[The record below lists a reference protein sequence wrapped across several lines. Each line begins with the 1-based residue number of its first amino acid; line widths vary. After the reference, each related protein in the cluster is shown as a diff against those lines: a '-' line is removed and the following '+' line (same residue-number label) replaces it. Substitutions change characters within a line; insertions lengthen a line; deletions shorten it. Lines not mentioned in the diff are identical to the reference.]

1 MKDQSKRESVVVTP
15 DIARHWLETLADYQ
29 RKASSKDVDL
39 YARMM
44 KEGKWDE
51 NVPQA
56 ICFDT
61 DGRLCDGQHRL
72 MAVVASGAS
81 IKFDVIR
88 GMTRETFLR
97 LDQGRRRTAAEFI
110 NVKYSAHISALISRI
125 IAIKSHAT
133 FSSLCMKTATRDK
146 VLREDIVAEYQ
157 KNPMYYTQLVEKA
170 RKLYR
175 NVRIASPSTIAF
187 AIWSEQL
194 LDNDDLLDSFIRE
207 ACDVETAERCVLY
220 MRQLINTRKL
230 DAPDSQKVNKWGVG
244 VFLKSYELYKRGE
257 YTKRMSGISQFLDKY
272 DARVNEALEKEYGGK
287 Q

>member
-1 MKDQSKRESVVVTP
+1 MGDPSKRESVTVTP

-29 RKASSKDVDL
+29 RKASTKDVDL
-39 YARMM
+39 YARAM

-88 GMTRETFLR
+88 GITRETFLR

-110 NVKYSAHISALISRI
+110 AVKHSNHIAALISRI
-125 IAIKSHAT
+125 IALKSHGT
-133 FSSLCMKTATRDK
+133 FSMLCMKTSTRDR

-157 KNPMYYTQLVEKA
+157 KNPMYYTQLIEEA

-175 NVRIASPSTIAF
+175 NVRIASPAAIAF

-194 LDNDDLLDSFIRE
+194 LDNDDILDSFIRE
-207 ACDVETAERCVLY
+207 ACDVETTDRCVLY
-220 MRQLINTRKL
+220 MRQLINTKRL
-230 DAPDSQKVNKWGVG
+230 DTPDSQRISRWCIG

-257 YTKRMSGISQFLDKY
+257 YTKRMSGITQFIDKY
-272 DARVNEALEKEYGGK
+272 DARVNEALEKEYGEES
-287 Q
+287 